1 MSEVGQEYPVVMRM
15 AGMWPGNIG
24 GYEKHRARAGGDV
37 GQVDPTRSHL
47 NQRLLGKAN
56 WAQDVHDE
64 ISEMRMENFADEL
77 EKLGKRRRRGEAARR
92 LAEGPRD
99 PWRATRHGPLRE
111 IILTANKKWFEDDP
125 TGFLGEGGPNREDQF
140 QALAV
145 QWLVNEFGDDCVH
158 ARADRD
164 EEAYHIHAVV
174 VPWNKLKDGRRMLQ
188 PSKHDVIRQYEDG
201 QDSVGAWFAAAQIGL
216 TRGER
221 GKQKIRD
228 ALDHNEKVRETQRAT
243 GEDLLENL
251 VPVPKHRRHASPRKW
266 RMAQEKLLADW
277 DITLTER
284 EAALALGEAGLIDR
298 TKVVDEKEAEADT
311 VLQVARDVAEGRFDV
326 PVQDEDGAEDAPSK
340 KPSSP
345 DRLHLARRLFG
356 RALQVLGKR
365 AQDEAKAEFSEAFD
379 QIRAADAE
387 IVAVAQL
394 LPESARMRVA
404 KARRSLT
411 AKIMALTRT
420 ATGWWGAD
428 RNDEP
433 EN

>member
-37 GQVDPTRSHL
+37 GHVDPTRSHL
-47 NQRLLGKAN
+47 NQRLLGKAT

-111 IILTANKKWFEDDP
+111 IILTANKKWFEDDL

-174 VPWNKLKDGRRMLQ
+174 VPRTKLKDGRRMLQ

-221 GKQKIRD
+221 RKQKIRD

-243 GEDLLENL
+243 GEDLLEDL
-251 VPVPKHRRHASPRKW
+251 VPVPKHQRHVSPRKW
-266 RMAQEKLLADW
+266 RMAQEMLLADW
-277 DITLTER
+277 DIALTER
-284 EAALALGEAGLIDR
+284 EAALAQGEAGLIDR
-298 TKVVDEKEAEADT
+298 TKVVDEKEAEADA
-311 VLQVARDVAEGRFDV
+311 VLQVALDVAEGRFNV
-326 PVQDEDGAEDAPSK
+326 PVQDEDGADGAPSK

-345 DRLHLARRLFG
+345 DRPHLARRLFG

-365 AQDEAKAEFSEAFD
+365 AQDEAKAEFAEAFD